1 MPKSISKKLDG
12 TCIRVKT
19 RKKARI
25 ANKHTTLPKRKYVM
39 FVGLDVH
46 KSSVQVAAVDET
58 GKLLFNKKIS
68 SDFSAISK
76 ITAKIP
82 KNTKYV

>member
-1 MPKSISKKLDG
+1 
-12 TCIRVKT
+12 
-19 RKKARI
+19 
-25 ANKHTTLPKRKYVM
+25 M

-46 KSSVQVAAVDET
+46 KNSVQVAAVDEI

-76 ITAKIP
+76 ITSKIP
-82 KNTKYV
+82 KNAKYVLESSSVLGKVDFSCTIFTSFFMLILCL

>member
-1 MPKSISKKLDG
+1 MSKPA
-12 TCIRVKT
+12 
-19 RKKARI
+19 RKPELQT
-25 ANKHTTLPKRKYVM
+25 NTPTLPKRKYVM